1 MIPEVGQFALV
12 LAMCLALAQAFFA
25 FAGVQTGRSHWMA
38 IARPAATG
46 QFVFVLAAFACLTSA
61 FLDSDFSVLYVAQN
75 SNTALPTVYK
85 IAAVWGA
92 HEGSML
98 LWVLLLAFWTLA
110 VCVFTRGLPEE
121 FRARAVGVL
130 GLLSVGFILFTLA
143 TSNPFDRLFPAQL
156 EGRDLNPLLQDPA
169 MAMHPPILYT
179 GYVGF
184 AVPFAFAM
192 AAMLEGR
199 LDNDWARWSRPWTL
213 LAWLCL
219 TIGIAL
225 GSWWAYYEL
234 GWGGWWFWDPVENA
248 SFMPWLAGL
257 ALIHSLAVTES
268 RGLFKSWTLLLAI
281 TTFALSLLG
290 TFLVRSG
297 ILVSVHAFASDPR
310 RGVFILAF
318 LAVCIGGALLI
329 YALRASRMTSN
340 AGFDPVSRE
349 SFILFNNVL
358 LVVATSLILL
368 GTLYP
373 LFLDALDLGKISVG
387 APYFETAFIIPMLP
401 LVVLAGFGMH
411 AAWTKARAGSIWGRL
426 QNIAIVSAVIA
437 VAAPWLVYGHTTILV
452 VLGVFAGTW
461 VMLSS
466 LIQPVTLLRT
476 QKSIAAIP
484 RGLLGMSLA
493 HFGVG
498 VFVIGA
504 TIVSAYEVKRDVTPA
519 VGETVSVAGYDVRFA
534 SIQDIT
540 GPNYGGVEATLEVTR
555 NGEAVTVLRPQKRVY
570 RVQQNPMTEAAIDMA
585 PGRDLKI
592 ALGDPVGNNAWS
604 MRIQYQPLVR
614 LIWLGALVMALGGA
628 VAASDKRYRR
638 QRVAERKRVSAADGR
653 VTGDTA

>member
-12 LAMCLALAQAFFA
+12 LAMCLTLAQAFFA
-25 FAGVQTGRSHWMA
+25 FAGVQTGRADWMA
-38 IARPAATG
+38 IVRPAATG
-46 QFVFVLAAFACLTSA
+46 QFVFVAAAFACLTSA
-61 FLDSDFSVLYVAQN
+61 FLDSDFSVLYVAAN
-75 SNTALPTVYK
+75 SNTSLPTMYR

-98 LWVLLLAFWTLA
+98 LWILILSFWTLA
-110 VCVFTRGLPEE
+110 VCVFSRGLPET
-121 FRARAVGVL
+121 FAARALGVL
-130 GLLSVGFILFTLA
+130 GLLSFGFILFVLA
-143 TSNPFDRLFPAQL
+143 TSNPFDRLFPVQL

-169 MAMHPPILYT
+169 MAIHPPILYT

-184 AVPFAFAM
+184 AVPFAFAI

-199 LDNDWARWSRPWTL
+199 LDHDWARWSRPWTL
-213 LAWLCL
+213 VAWLFL
-219 TIGIAL
+219 TVGIAL

-281 TTFALSLLG
+281 TAFSLSLLG

-297 ILVSVHAFASDPR
+297 VLVSVHAFASDPR
-310 RGVFILAF
+310 RGVYILAF
-318 LAVCIGGALLI
+318 LAVCIGGALLL
-329 YALRASRMTSN
+329 YALRAPRMTSK
-340 AGFDPVSRE
+340 AGFNPVSRE

-373 LFLDALDLGKISVG
+373 LFLDALNLGKISVG
-387 APYFETAFIIPMLP
+387 PPYFETVFIIPMLP
-401 LVVLAGFGMH
+401 LVMLLGFGMH
-411 AAWTKARAGSIWGRL
+411 AAWTHARAGSIWGRL
-426 QNIAIVSAVIA
+426 QNIAIISAVIA
-437 VAAPWLVYGHTTILV
+437 VAVPWLVYGHTTLLV
-452 VLGVFAGTW
+452 ALGVFAGTW
-461 VMLSS
+461 AMLSS
-466 LIQPVTLLRT
+466 LIQPVTLFRAK
-476 QKSIAAIP
+476 KSVAAIP
-484 RGLLGMSLA
+484 RGLLGMCLA

-504 TIVSAYEVKRDVTPA
+504 TIVSAYEVKRDASPT

-534 SIQDIT
+534 GIQDIT
-540 GPNYGGVEATLEVTR
+540 GPNYGGVEATLEVSR
-555 NGEAVTVLRPQKRVY
+555 NGEVVTVLRPQKRVY

-585 PGRDLKI
+585 PGRDLKVAI
-592 ALGDPVGNNAWS
+592 GDPVGNNAWS
-604 MRIQYQPLVR
+604 MRIQYQPMVR
-614 LIWLGALVMALGGA
+614 FIWLGALLMALGAGL
-628 VAASDKRYRR
+628 AASDKRYRR
-638 QRVAERKRVSAADGR
+638 QRAKHREVARDAAVAGE
-653 VTGDTA
+653 TA